1 MKKKYPFD
9 PLLKH
14 HIGIALGFSIWIFIF
29 LFFTEPLD
37 IQVFSFKEK
46 LTFLPLYA
54 LAGAIVYVLILPL
67 QQFIYKKNNKQW
79 LVINELVFFT
89 VLLVLGLVIFRILFL
104 FIVNNYTLWEFL
116 KVFFLPAVLTL
127 LPIIVLSR
135 WAFGRYFE
143 KKIEETKIEI
153 KGSGNYE
160 NLRLFFNDI
169 VYIQSADNYIE
180 VSYLENSILKKS
192 LIRSKISSIK
202 ETFPKL
208 LQTHRSYVINPFHFK
223 QWQNKNNKTEL
234 LLINDISIPV
244 SKTYLDKVKIKLNNN
259 IST

>member
-1 MKKKYPFD
+1 MKKNYPFD
-9 PLLKH
+9 PLLKNH
-14 HIGIALGFSIWIFIF
+14 LGIALGFGIWIFIF

-54 LAGAIVYVLILPL
+54 LAGAIVYILALPF
-67 QQFIYKKNNKQW
+67 QQFTYTKNNKQW
-79 LVINELVFFT
+79 FVINELMFFA

-104 FIVNNYTLWEFL
+104 FIVHNYTLWEFIEI
-116 KVFFLPAVLTL
+116 FFLPAVLTL
-127 LPIIVLSR
+127 LPIIILSR

-143 KKIEETKIEI
+143 KKLEETKIEI

-180 VSYLENSILKKS
+180 VSYLENSILKKA
-192 LIRSKISSIK
+192 LIRSKISSVK

-208 LQTHRSYVINPFHFK
+208 LQTHRSYIINSFHFK
-223 QWQNKNNKTEL
+223 QWQTKNSKTEL
-234 LLINDISIPV
+234 LLINDITIPV
-244 SKTYLDKVKIKLNNN
+244 SKTYLDDVKTNLNNC